1 MAQVP
6 PDSAALARYKAY
18 AYGGTVTGP
27 TGASTTLS
35 TWLGFD
41 GVSWVPLVLSNSSA
55 CLFSL
60 ACNYPRELA
69 SAVFLSNCD
78 SLGSPCVLVVGGR
91 TPGIPM
97 STQSPPLG
105 IMRLNNLNDLTPA
118 LNPITTFSGAE
129 SIPTPRHSMSA
140 SASPDG
146 TIAFFFGGA
155 QDDGSVLGDLYA
167 LNMQGWTTALNA
179 VPKEMSQIITN
190 TGPGFVTAKNYPC
203 QTVREVSQCCS
214 AGQGSAGTWGCGAGN
229 RNLGCWGP
237 GSKWNGYGAGT
248 PDVMDLSVSSGT
260 CLQYGSAPS
269 SRSNCVMNAV
279 RCDGFGSCNNIGWAY
294 NAIDG
299 NTDGTFCSGSVS
311 RSNSASHFPLYLPC
325 FLPVWLLQFLFFT
338 RVLFLSPLPPPL
350 FSTLLPCS

>member
-1 MAQVP
+1 MGAYTSTFALPAGAAVAQIP

-78 SLGSPCVLVVGGR
+78 SLGNPCVLVVGGR

-118 LNPITTFSGAE
+118 LNPITTFSGAG

-146 TIAFFFGGA
+146 TVAFFFGGA

-179 VPKEMSQIITN
+179 VPKELSQIITN

-203 QTVREVSQCCS
+203 NTVRETTCR
-214 AGQGSAGTWGCGAGN
+214 GSAT
-229 RNLGCWGP
+229 LGCWAP
-237 GSKWNGYGAGT
+237 SSKWNGFGAGT
-248 PDVMDLSVSSGT
+248 PDALDLPNS
-260 CLQYGSAPS
+260 L
-269 SRSNCVMNAV
+269 
-279 RCDGFGSCNNIGWAY
+279 RCDGYGSCNNIGWAY

-299 NTDGTFCSGSVS
+299 NTNGDYCSGSVS
-311 RSNSASHFPLYLPC
+311 RSNSA
-325 FLPVWLLQFLFFT
+325 FFSNS
-338 RVLFLSPLPPPL
+338 F
-350 FSTLLPCS
+350 LLPCAAAILPARLSLLLITHVSSHPSPYLIAPPFSLRSRWWHQLQLPPLLHVGTR